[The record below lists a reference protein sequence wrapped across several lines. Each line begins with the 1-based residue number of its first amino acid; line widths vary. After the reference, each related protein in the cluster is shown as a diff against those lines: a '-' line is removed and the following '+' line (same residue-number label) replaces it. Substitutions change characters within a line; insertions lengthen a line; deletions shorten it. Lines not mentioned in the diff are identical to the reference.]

1 MKKLSIAVVIASL
14 FLASCSATNFL
25 HKVKNK
31 VMGKSQPAQTAPAE
45 MPAPVA
51 PTTVTEPTT
60 APTTAAPSD
69 TMMKADAQVNTTK
82 KN

>member
-31 VMGKSQPAQTAPAE
+31 IMGTSETTQTAPDVDA
-45 MPAPVA
+45 PAT

-69 TMMKADAQVNTTK
+69 TMIKTDVQVDATTK
-82 KN
+82 N